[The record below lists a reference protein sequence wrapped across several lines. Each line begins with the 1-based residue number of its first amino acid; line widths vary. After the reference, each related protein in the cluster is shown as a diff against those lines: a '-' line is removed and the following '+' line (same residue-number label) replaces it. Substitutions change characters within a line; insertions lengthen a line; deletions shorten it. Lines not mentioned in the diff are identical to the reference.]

1 MSEENKSKEEEMPK
15 EEILLNEL
23 SEYGYTEETL
33 ISQSE
38 LSLFLDRKSPKN
50 KFDISLLEK
59 LYSILNLTE
68 YDTVT
73 VSQFV
78 SGFLKMDEEIRK
90 SRDELNE
97 EYSNKKKNFE
107 NILDMCKRYQSEKL
121 NEEGFSENARLSGD
135 IIEST
140 FNVDLDGIEEI
151 ILSIIYGDEKQEIKQ
166 NVKQKEE
173 EDKENN
179 KHFELKAL
187 SGKEHL
193 EFKLMT
199 RNYLNYVA
207 EIGSKTYS
215 LEGIQNQEPFFIKVE
230 IPFDDDFANDK
241 EGNLAAIVKAKIA
254 LRWSDYE
261 YYEQQQKNEEPK
273 LKKLLS
279 DLEQA
284 EESIKKLDY
293 IFSAEKKNEKNEAEN
308 NVRKSSEFLNRKIL
322 EFPDNNFIVDFN
334 NERIDTVIRKGIKV
348 DFNNEK
354 EVEVSMENKNEE
366 ENKEEEKN
374 EEENKKEEKNEEE
387 NKEEENKDEEDEE
400 NKENENDI
408 QIMNDNNNIN
418 NSTEQVHQNFQNF
431 SYEIM
436 NNSESNI
443 EIANN
448 NEIKMENILSNND
461 IVNQGEQI
469 NLQDEVNIFP
479 EKNITSYTDTLLTQS
494 TRKALIQENTLPL
507 KYLPQKIN
515 KVIYDTNISTLPL
528 IDAGKKVTYVNMSE
542 NNNDVYNSN
551 IY

>member
-354 EVEVSMENKNEE
+354 EVEVSMENQNEE

-387 NKEEENKDEEDEE
+387 NKEEENKDEE

-528 IDAGKKVTYVNMSE
+528 IDARKKVTYVNMSE

>member
-179 KHFELKAL
+179 RHFELKAL

-354 EVEVSMENKNEE
+354 EVEVSMENQNEE

-387 NKEEENKDEEDEE
+387 NKEEENKDEE

-542 NNNDVYNSN
+542 NNNDV
-551 IY
+551 

>member
-166 NVKQKEE
+166 NVKQNEE

-354 EVEVSMENKNEE
+354 EVEVSMENQNEE

-387 NKEEENKDEEDEE
+387 NKEEENKDEE
-400 NKENENDI
+400 NKESENDI

-448 NEIKMENILSNND
+448 NEIKKENILSNND

-528 IDAGKKVTYVNMSE
+528 IDAGKKVTYENMSE
-542 NNNDVYNSN
+542 NNNDVYKSN

>member
-140 FNVDLDGIEEI
+140 YNVDLDGIEEI

-354 EVEVSMENKNEE
+354 EVEVSMENQNEE

-387 NKEEENKDEEDEE
+387 NKEEENKDEE
-400 NKENENDI
+400 NKESENDI

-461 IVNQGEQI
+461 IVNQGKQI

>member
-68 YDTVT
+68 YNTVT

-140 FNVDLDGIEEI
+140 YNVDLDGIEEI

-354 EVEVSMENKNEE
+354 EVEVSMENQNEE

-387 NKEEENKDEEDEE
+387 NKEEENKDEE

-469 NLQDEVNIFP
+469 NLQDEVKVIP
-479 EKNITSYTDTLLTQS
+479 EQHLTSYNNMVLTES
-494 TRKALIQENTLPL
+494 TNKAVIQENTLPL
-507 KYLPQKIN
+507 KYLPQKVN
-515 KVIYDTNISTLPL
+515 KVIYDTTIHTLPL
-528 IDAGKKVTYVNMSE
+528 IDGGKKITYANLPES
-542 NNNDVYNSN
+542 SN
-551 IY
+551 LDI

>member
-354 EVEVSMENKNEE
+354 EVEVSMENQNEE

-387 NKEEENKDEEDEE
+387 NKEEENKDEE

-461 IVNQGEQI
+461 IVNQGKQI

>member
-140 FNVDLDGIEEI
+140 YNVDLDGIEEI

-354 EVEVSMENKNEE
+354 EVEVSMENQNEE

-387 NKEEENKDEEDEE
+387 NKEEENKDEE

-542 NNNDVYNSN
+542 NNNDVYKSN

>member
-140 FNVDLDGIEEI
+140 YNVDLDGIEEI

-166 NVKQKEE
+166 NVKQNEE

-354 EVEVSMENKNEE
+354 EVEVSMENQNEE

-387 NKEEENKDEEDEE
+387 NKEEENKDEE

-528 IDAGKKVTYVNMSE
+528 IDAGKKVTYENMSE
-542 NNNDVYNSN
+542 NNNDVYKSN

>member
-140 FNVDLDGIEEI
+140 YNVDSDGIGEI

-166 NVKQKEE
+166 NVKQNEE

-354 EVEVSMENKNEE
+354 EVEVSMENQNEE

-387 NKEEENKDEEDEE
+387 NKEEENKDEE

-528 IDAGKKVTYVNMSE
+528 IDAGKKVTYENMSE

-551 IY
+551 LY

>member
-166 NVKQKEE
+166 NVKQNEE

-354 EVEVSMENKNEE
+354 EVEVSMENQNEE

-387 NKEEENKDEEDEE
+387 NKEEENKDEE

-528 IDAGKKVTYVNMSE
+528 IDAGKKFTYVNMSE

>member
-166 NVKQKEE
+166 NVKQNEE

-354 EVEVSMENKNEE
+354 EVEVSMENQNEE

-387 NKEEENKDEEDEE
+387 NKEEENKDEE

-448 NEIKMENILSNND
+448 NEIKKENILSNND

-528 IDAGKKVTYVNMSE
+528 IDARKKFTYVNMSE

>member
-166 NVKQKEE
+166 NVKQNEE

-354 EVEVSMENKNEE
+354 EVEVSMENQNEE

-387 NKEEENKDEEDEE
+387 NKEEENKDEE

-448 NEIKMENILSNND
+448 NEIKTENILSNND

-528 IDAGKKVTYVNMSE
+528 IDARKKFTYVNMSE

-551 IY
+551 LY

>member
-140 FNVDLDGIEEI
+140 YNVDLDGIEEI

-166 NVKQKEE
+166 NVKQNEE

-354 EVEVSMENKNEE
+354 EVEVSMENQNEE

-387 NKEEENKDEEDEE
+387 NKEEENKDEE
-400 NKENENDI
+400 NKESENDI

>member
-68 YDTVT
+68 YETVT
-73 VSQFV
+73 ISQFV

-166 NVKQKEE
+166 NVKQNEE

-354 EVEVSMENKNEE
+354 EVEVSMENQNEE

-387 NKEEENKDEEDEE
+387 NKEKENKDEE

-528 IDAGKKVTYVNMSE
+528 IDARKKFTYVNMSE

-551 IY
+551 LY

>member
-140 FNVDLDGIEEI
+140 YNVDLDGIEEI

-354 EVEVSMENKNEE
+354 EVEVSMENQNEE

-387 NKEEENKDEEDEE
+387 NKEEENKDEE

-443 EIANN
+443 EMANN
-448 NEIKMENILSNND
+448 NEIKKENILSNND
-461 IVNQGEQI
+461 IINQGEQI

-542 NNNDVYNSN
+542 NNNDV
-551 IY
+551 

>member
-140 FNVDLDGIEEI
+140 YNVDLDGIEEI

-354 EVEVSMENKNEE
+354 EVEVSMENQNEE

-387 NKEEENKDEEDEE
+387 NKEEENKDEE

-448 NEIKMENILSNND
+448 NEIKKENILSNND

>member
-1 MSEENKSKEEEMPK
+1 MSEENKSKDEEMPK

-166 NVKQKEE
+166 NVKQNEE

-354 EVEVSMENKNEE
+354 EVEVSMENQNEE

-387 NKEEENKDEEDEE
+387 NKEEENKDEE

-528 IDAGKKVTYVNMSE
+528 IDAGKKVTYENMSE
-542 NNNDVYNSN
+542 NNNDVYKSN

>member
-1 MSEENKSKEEEMPK
+1 MSEENKSREEEMPK

-166 NVKQKEE
+166 NVKQNEE

-354 EVEVSMENKNEE
+354 EVEVSMENQNEE

-387 NKEEENKDEEDEE
+387 NKEEENKDEE

-448 NEIKMENILSNND
+448 NEIKTENILSNND

>member
-140 FNVDLDGIEEI
+140 YNVDLDGIEEI

-354 EVEVSMENKNEE
+354 EVEVSMENQNEE

-387 NKEEENKDEEDEE
+387 NKEEENKDEE

-528 IDAGKKVTYVNMSE
+528 IDVGKKVTYENMSE

>member
-140 FNVDLDGIEEI
+140 YNVDLDGIEEI

-166 NVKQKEE
+166 NVKQNEE

-354 EVEVSMENKNEE
+354 EVEVSMENQNEE

-387 NKEEENKDEEDEE
+387 NKEEENKDEE

-448 NEIKMENILSNND
+448 NEIKKENILSNND

>member
-140 FNVDLDGIEEI
+140 YNVDLDGIEEI

-354 EVEVSMENKNEE
+354 EVEVSMENQNEE

-387 NKEEENKDEEDEE
+387 NKEEENKDEE

-448 NEIKMENILSNND
+448 NEIKKENILSNND

-542 NNNDVYNSN
+542 NNNDV
-551 IY
+551 

>member
-166 NVKQKEE
+166 NVKQNEE

-354 EVEVSMENKNEE
+354 EVEVSMENQNEE

-387 NKEEENKDEEDEE
+387 NKEEENKDEE

-515 KVIYDTNISTLPL
+515 KVIYDTNINTLPL

-542 NNNDVYNSN
+542 NNNDV
-551 IY
+551 

>member
-140 FNVDLDGIEEI
+140 YNVDLDGIEEI

-166 NVKQKEE
+166 NVKQNEE

-354 EVEVSMENKNEE
+354 EVEVSMENQNEE

-387 NKEEENKDEEDEE
+387 NKEEENKDEE

-528 IDAGKKVTYVNMSE
+528 IDARKKFTYVNMSE

>member
-140 FNVDLDGIEEI
+140 YNVDLDGIEEI

-166 NVKQKEE
+166 NVKQNEE

-354 EVEVSMENKNEE
+354 EVEVSMENQNEE

-387 NKEEENKDEEDEE
+387 NKEEENKDEE

>member
-140 FNVDLDGIEEI
+140 YNVDLDGIEEI

-193 EFKLMT
+193 EFKLLT

-354 EVEVSMENKNEE
+354 EVEVSMENQNEE

-387 NKEEENKDEEDEE
+387 NKEEENKDEE

-448 NEIKMENILSNND
+448 NEIKKENILSNND

-515 KVIYDTNISTLPL
+515 KVIYDTNINTLPL

-542 NNNDVYNSN
+542 NNNDV
-551 IY
+551 

>member
-140 FNVDLDGIEEI
+140 YNVDLDGIEEI

-166 NVKQKEE
+166 NVKQNEE

-354 EVEVSMENKNEE
+354 EVEVSMENQNEE

-387 NKEEENKDEEDEE
+387 NKEEENKDEE
-400 NKENENDI
+400 NKESENDI

-528 IDAGKKVTYVNMSE
+528 IDAGKKVTYENMSE

>member
-284 EESIKKLDY
+284 EESIKKLDC

-354 EVEVSMENKNEE
+354 EVEVSMENQNEE

-387 NKEEENKDEEDEE
+387 NKEEENKDEE

-448 NEIKMENILSNND
+448 NEIKKENILSNND

>member
-140 FNVDLDGIEEI
+140 YNVDLDGIDEI

-354 EVEVSMENKNEE
+354 EVEVSMENQNEE

-387 NKEEENKDEEDEE
+387 NKEEENKDEE

>member
-354 EVEVSMENKNEE
+354 EVEVSMENQNEE

-387 NKEEENKDEEDEE
+387 NKEEENKDEE

-528 IDAGKKVTYVNMSE
+528 IDARKKFTYVNMSE

>member
-254 LRWSDYE
+254 LRWSDFE

-354 EVEVSMENKNEE
+354 EVEVSMENQNEE

-387 NKEEENKDEEDEE
+387 NKEEENKDEE

-528 IDAGKKVTYVNMSE
+528 IDARKKFTYVNMSE

-551 IY
+551 LY

>member
-140 FNVDLDGIEEI
+140 YNVDLDGIEEI

-354 EVEVSMENKNEE
+354 EVEVFMENQNEE

-387 NKEEENKDEEDEE
+387 NKEEENKDEE